1 MKLKH
6 WQGYGTI
13 NATRIGK
20 IEKNNDMRT
29 IKIHVFG
36 NHEYGIVTHD
46 KEFVANWLLARFD
59 KETKNTTFRPYR
71 DIQDI
76 TTHEYIENG
85 TDVCD
90 YTIRYIMIEKS

>member
-46 KEFVANWLLARFD
+46 KEFVANWLR
-59 KETKNTTFRPYR
+59 
-71 DIQDI
+71 
-76 TTHEYIENG
+76 
-85 TDVCD
+85 
-90 YTIRYIMIEKS
+90 